1 MAAAFE
7 IQVRRNI
14 FPAVRQDRERNTPQ
28 VDRGTVL
35 NGGTEIIGAG
45 GVDSGTGI
53 EAGGTETVLAGGLVY
68 LTKAGTTGVTV
79 DSGGIEVVSSGLS
92 LKDLAVSGGDAKI
105 AGVMAKG
112 QRVNMA
118 GAGSILDLASPA
130 GFGAGISGFGT
141 GDSIDFSNLPY
152 RAGASAQFRE
162 AKNGTSG
169 TLTLTDGATTQ
180 KLKLLGAYVTSNF
193 NVTSD
198 SSGSTIIKF
207 NT

>member
-1 MAAAFE
+1 
-7 IQVRRNI
+7 
-14 FPAVRQDRERNTPQ
+14 
-28 VDRGTVL
+28 L

-118 GAGSILDLASPA
+118 GAGS
-130 GFGAGISGFGT
+130 